1 MRPILYSFELRDSL
15 FEKLSAL
22 NLTFAFA
29 VKSMYQMQWPVS
41 LLSIII
47 AELVQV

>member
-1 MRPILYSFELRDSL
+1 MSGLFMRPILYSFELRDSL

-29 VKSMYQMQWPVS
+29 VKSMYQMPVES
-41 LLSIII
+41 VF
-47 AELVQV
+47 A